1 MPTLIARETN
11 SSGAGL
17 NAPAPPR
24 PGDNHAGALLRVLA
38 PVPRP
43 THDTQHAPGR
53 LVQRNAVR
61 AAATMFERLPPWSA
75 SPARPVGNPLSD
87 REAEIDQDRS
97 RLHQASL
104 PVRPRRPAK
113 CQVRHHRA
121 HTVLRAPLRS
131 RGRDRG
137 RAVDGDAGR
146 MARRTRAI
154 RRGGL
159 RRIRAQPSCPRDQRR
174 HQSSRGPRRGG
185 DLTSL
190 PRTAVGA
197 TSASRKCREASS
209 SPATPSA
216 APTRSTARA

>member
-1 MPTLIARETN
+1 MRERSFG
-11 SSGAGL
+11 SSLLSLAQLTTPSTRRVGSFRGT
-17 NAPAPPR
+17 PCAPPR
-24 PGDNHAGALLRVLA
+24 LCS
-38 PVPRP
+38 
-43 THDTQHAPGR
+43 
-53 LVQRNAVR
+53 
-61 AAATMFERLPPWSA
+61 ERLPPWSA

-159 RRIRAQPSCPRDQRR
+159 RRVRAQPSCPRDQRR

-190 PRTAVGA
+190 PPTAVGA
-197 TSASRKCREASS
+197 TSASRKFREASS

-216 APTRSTARA
+216 APTRSTARE